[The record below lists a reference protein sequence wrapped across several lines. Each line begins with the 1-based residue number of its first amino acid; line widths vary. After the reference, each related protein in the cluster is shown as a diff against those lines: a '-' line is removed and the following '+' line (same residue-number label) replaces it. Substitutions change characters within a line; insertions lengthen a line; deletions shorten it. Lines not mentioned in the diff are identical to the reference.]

1 MRKMQ
6 LLLFP
11 TIVFAN
17 VNAQKLPNV
26 QKTSLRAPA
35 DIKIDGKATEWG
47 AQFQAYNTAT
57 ELYYTIANDDK
68 RLYLVFM
75 YSSQNVAGNVSADR
89 VRNVGGM
96 VQNARNV
103 VNNIVNGGI
112 RINVQKDATRNDQQ
126 APGVKFPYFEK
137 GIGVNFGLR
146 NMGAGDDVADS
157 VIRANNRKLTAN
169 VKWIYTTGI
178 TGVDTVLSIYND
190 KGINAANAFDNKKNY
205 ICEIAIDLNL
215 LGLSIDNPKKFTYHI
230 IANGEPNKYSLID
243 LIIRNARGNARYP
256 DGSVVTDA
264 QFNATMDRMRADGD
278 PGSDTTDFWGEYT
291 LAK

>member
-1 MRKMQ
+1 
-6 LLLFP
+6 
-11 TIVFAN
+11 
-17 VNAQKLPNV
+17 
-26 QKTSLRAPA
+26 
-35 DIKIDGKATEWG
+35 
-47 AQFQAYNTAT
+47 
-57 ELYYTIANDDK
+57 
-68 RLYLVFM
+68 M
-75 YSSQNVAGNVSADR
+75 YSSQNAAGNVSADR
-89 VRNVGGM
+89 VRNVDGM

-103 VNNIVNGGI
+103 VNNIANGGI
-112 RINVQKDATRNDQQ
+112 RINIQKNATRNDQQ

-137 GIGVNFGLR
+137 GTSVAFGLR
-146 NMGAGDDVADS
+146 SMGTGDEADS
-157 VIRANNRKLTAN
+157 VIKANNRKLTAN

-178 TGVDTVLSIYND
+178 TGVDTLLSIYNE

-205 ICEIAIDLNL
+205 ICEMAIDLKL

-243 LIIRNARGNARYP
+243 LIIRNARGNAKNF
-256 DGSVVTDA
+256 DGSAVTDA